1 MAWFWYLAYVIRLT
15 LSPKMKKLRILIFL
29 FALLPIAAFADSFD
43 DILNAMKA
51 GNSKEMTRS
60 FNNSVELTLLENE
73 GIYSKQQAEQM
84 LRNFFVK
91 NPPKSVS
98 LQHKGASGQGAQY
111 AIATYEAAT
120 GKYRAYMFMKDT
132 GNGLLVHEFRIERQ

>member
-1 MAWFWYLAYVIRLT
+1 M
-15 LSPKMKKLRILIFL
+15 
-29 FALLPIAAFADSFD
+29 LPLAAFADSFD

-60 FNNSVELTLLENE
+60 FNNSVELTLLDNE

>member
-1 MAWFWYLAYVIRLT
+1 MKQFKLFILFLA
-15 LSPKMKKLRILIFL
+15 F
-29 FALLPIAAFADSFD
+29 LPIAAFADSFD

-51 GNSKEMTRS
+51 GNSRELTAS

-84 LRNFFVK
+84 LKNFFAK

-98 LQHKGASGQGAQY
+98 IQHKGASGQGAQY

-120 GKYRAYMFMKDT
+120 GKFRAYMFLKDT

>member
-1 MAWFWYLAYVIRLT
+1 MKQFKLFILFLA
-15 LSPKMKKLRILIFL
+15 F
-29 FALLPIAAFADSFD
+29 LPIAAFADSFD
-43 DILNAMKA
+43 EILNAMKA
-51 GNSKEMTRS
+51 GNSRELTAS

-84 LRNFFVK
+84 LKNFFAK

-98 LQHKGASGQGAQY
+98 IQHKGASGQGAQY

-120 GKYRAYMFMKDT
+120 GKFRAYMFLKDT

>member
-1 MAWFWYLAYVIRLT
+1 MKQLKLFILFLA
-15 LSPKMKKLRILIFL
+15 F
-29 FALLPIAAFADSFD
+29 LPIAAFADSFD
-43 DILNAMKA
+43 DIMNAMRA
-51 GNSKEMTRS
+51 GNAKELASS

-84 LRNFFVK
+84 LKNFFAK

-98 LQHKGASGQGAQY
+98 IQHKGASGQGAQY

-120 GKYRAYMFMKDT
+120 GKFRAYMFLKDT

>member
-1 MAWFWYLAYVIRLT
+1 
-15 LSPKMKKLRILIFL
+15 MKKFKILILIIAL
-29 FALLPIAAFADSFD
+29 FPLAAFADTFD
-43 DILNAMKA
+43 DILIALKA

-60 FNNSVELTLLENE
+60 FNNSVELTLLDNE

-84 LRNFFVK
+84 LKNFFAK
-91 NPPKSVS
+91 NPPKSVT

-120 GKYRAYMFMKDT
+120 GKFRAYMFLKDT